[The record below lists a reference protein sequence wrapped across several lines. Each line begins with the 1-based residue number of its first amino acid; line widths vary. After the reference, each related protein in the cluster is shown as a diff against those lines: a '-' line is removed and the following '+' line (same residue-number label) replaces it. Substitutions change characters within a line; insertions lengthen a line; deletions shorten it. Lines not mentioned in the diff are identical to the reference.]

1 MHPLSRGRR
10 RLVLAGCGIATLSM
24 LASAT
29 MVSFR
34 AGASWSAMEEQ
45 KEQLRRKFHARTD
58 KREPLWGEVIKGSAF
73 THYGH
78 ALTAA
83 RPLSKQLA
91 TPAKLFAI
99 NDEQLAAEVEPFRAK
114 WAPMLDSL
122 RAGAHS
128 ANASPPPLGDEPET
142 SVENLLDCRWV
153 VNIAI
158 LEARLLCH
166 EGRHV
171 EAVQR
176 TLDAAQFGADLL
188 RRGSLINQMIAV
200 AILTIATDCW
210 PEEKLRHLDRDALD
224 LLASG
229 LERLDHALPE
239 TLDLTGELL
248 FLSNSLRWADAD
260 DSWVPSFEWRYGF
273 SSRWMIA
280 DAFLQVAHAASEL
293 EADPSVPWSK
303 RQAQIDEWFKR
314 LSEGANPVVS
324 IMIPNFTSAERNL
337 RQALAILR
345 LLRASLELHRGHEA
359 PQLRDPLGD
368 GPLLVSSEAASVK
381 LRSAGTLRDQPL
393 ERTFV
398 H

>member
-1 MHPLSRGRR
+1 MYGSTRGRR
-10 RLVLAGCGIATLSM
+10 RLVLAGCGIATLAM

-29 MVSFR
+29 IVSFR

-45 KEQLRRKFHARTD
+45 KEQLRRKFHARPQ
-58 KREPLWGEVIKGSAF
+58 KREPLWGEVIKGAAF
-73 THYGH
+73 SHYGH
-78 ALTAA
+78 ALAAA
-83 RPLSKQLA
+83 RPLSKQLPP
-91 TPAKLFAI
+91 PARLFAI
-99 NDEQLAAEVEPFRAK
+99 DDEQLAAEVEPFRAR
-114 WAPMLDSL
+114 WAPMLASL

-142 SVENLLDCRWV
+142 STENLLDCRWV

-158 LEARLLCH
+158 LEARVLRC
-166 EGRHV
+166 EGRSV
-171 EAVQR
+171 EAVQH

-210 PEEKLRHLDRDALD
+210 PEEKLRRLDRSALD

-229 LERLDHALPE
+229 LERLDRALPE

-248 FLSNSLRWADAD
+248 FLSHSLRWATTD

-280 DAFLQVAHAASEL
+280 DAFLQVAGAAAQL

-303 RQAQIDEWFKR
+303 RQAQIDEWFRR

-337 RQALAILR
+337 RQALTILR
-345 LLRASLELHRGHEA
+345 LLRASLELHRGNEA
-359 PQLRDPLGD
+359 PPLRDPLGD
-368 GPLLVSSEAASVK
+368 GPLLVSADAAGVK

>member
-1 MHPLSRGRR
+1 MHPITRGRR
-10 RLVLAGCGIATLSM
+10 RLVLAGCGIATLAM

-29 MVSFR
+29 IVSFR
-34 AGASWSAMEEQ
+34 AGASWTAMEEQ
-45 KEQLRRKFHARTD
+45 KEQLRRKFNARTQ
-58 KREPLWGEVIKGSAF
+58 KREPLWGEVIKGAAF
-73 THYGH
+73 SHYGH
-78 ALTAA
+78 ALAAA
-83 RPLSKQLA
+83 RPLSRQLPP
-91 TPAKLFAI
+91 PAKLFATS
-99 NDEQLAAEVEPFRAK
+99 DEQLASAVEPFRAR
-114 WAPMLDSL
+114 WAPMLASL

-142 SVENLLDCRWV
+142 SIENLLDCRWV
-153 VNIAI
+153 VNIAV
-158 LEARLLCH
+158 LEARVLRH
-166 EGRHV
+166 EGRSI

-188 RRGSLINQMIAV
+188 HRGSLINQMIAV
-200 AILTIATDCW
+200 AILMIATDCW
-210 PEEKLRHLDRDALD
+210 PEEMLRRLDRDALD

-229 LERLDHALPE
+229 LERLDRELPE

-248 FLSNSLRWADAD
+248 FLSHSLRWAGAD

-280 DAFLQVAHAASEL
+280 DAFLQVAGAAAQL
-293 EADPSVPWSK
+293 EADPAVPWSK
-303 RQAQIDEWFKR
+303 RQAQIDEWFRR

-324 IMIPNFTSAERNL
+324 IMIPNFTSAEMNL

-345 LLRASLELHRGHEA
+345 LLRASLELHRGNEA
-359 PQLRDPLGD
+359 PPLRDPLGD
-368 GPLLVSSEAASVK
+368 GPLLVTADAAGVK

-393 ERTFV
+393 ERTFR